1 MKIGIMTWHQYYNY
15 GTTLQ
20 LYALFKTLYNFGQ
33 EPYVINYHARK
44 PGKNG
49 STFNRTRREVFCGP
63 WTCLNGN
70 RLSHKIS
77 TDSYI
82 WWLFYMDL
90 LACRALLGPHRHLQ
104 SSFQSDPRTRGE
116 MIMFQAMQVFSSILP
131 SRDFLQY
138 VIWLHPLSTE
148 QIFEGWRKR
157 TQSYFLKG
165 DYLLAENSYQG
176 TDIS

>member
-1 MKIGIMTWHQYYNY
+1 M
-15 GTTLQ
+15 
-20 LYALFKTLYNFGQ
+20 
-33 EPYVINYHARK
+33 
-44 PGKNG
+44 
-49 STFNRTRREVFCGP
+49 FCGP

-131 SRDFLQY
+131 SRDFPQY

-148 QIFEGWRKR
+148 QIFQGWRKR

-165 DYLLAENSYQG
+165 DYLLAENSYRGPMFHDHHDLLIICTVAKSDLLWNEGLAEFQVLR
-176 TDIS
+176 